1 MENWTNFFDRIFV
14 INLAKRTDRLL
25 QIAEELER
33 YNVPFELVTA
43 IEQENGAEGLRM
55 TMEGIFTKAITKR
68 WESILVFEDD
78 AYFVEGVEYTNEVLN
93 NAMDQLPKDW
103 DMILL
108 GGQPVMGFK
117 SMISP
122 NLLSLSDCYATH
134 SVGYSLNCMKRIM
147 ALGMES
153 PIDNWLV
160 KHIQPENKTY
170 ITYPILASQ
179 REGFSDI
186 GKTNID
192 WNPFIINKYNQ
203 KLNEL

>member
-1 MENWTNFFDRIFV
+1 MQNWINFFDKIYV

-33 YNVPFELVTA
+33 YNIPFELVTA
-43 IEQENGAEGLRM
+43 TEQEDGAEGLKT
-55 TMEGIFTKAITKR
+55 TMQGIFKKSIEKR
-68 WESILVFEDD
+68 YESILVFEDD

-93 NAMDQLPKDW
+93 NAMDQLPKYW
-103 DMILL
+103 DMLLL
-108 GGQPVMGFK
+108 GGQPVMGF
-117 SMISP
+117 SGQISP
-122 NLLSLSDCYATH
+122 NLLSVEDCYATH
-134 SVGYSLNCMKRIM
+134 SVAYSINCMKRIM

-160 KHIQPENKTY
+160 KHIQTQKRTY
-170 ITYPILASQ
+170 ITYPLLASQ
-179 REGFSDI
+179 RAGISDI
-186 GKTNID
+186 GKAYID